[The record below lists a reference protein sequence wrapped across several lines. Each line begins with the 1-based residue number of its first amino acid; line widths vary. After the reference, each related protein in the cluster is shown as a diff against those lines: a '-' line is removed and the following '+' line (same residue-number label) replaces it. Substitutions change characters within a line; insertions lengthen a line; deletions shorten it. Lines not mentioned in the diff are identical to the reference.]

1 MAQDQLAQIKKR
13 LESEERHRLS
23 PLACLSETA
32 VRREPELRQGHRPD
46 FAVDTDRILHS
57 RAYTRYI
64 DKTQV
69 FYLVK
74 NDHITHRVLH
84 VQLVS
89 KIARTI
95 GRVFSLNEDLIEAIA
110 LGHDIG
116 HPPFGHDGEAILHTL
131 AQQHGLPSFQHNLHS
146 VRLLEKLEQHGK
158 GCNLTVQVL
167 DGILC
172 HDGEI
177 HNRSLRPQGD
187 ISFGHF
193 EEKCQAK
200 AEDRSVALLPMTM
213 EGCVVRLADTISYIG
228 RDIEDAIELGL
239 VQREDIPPLCQQVL
253 GQTNGTIVY
262 TLVADLVKG
271 GCEGEIGF
279 SPEISAALVQL
290 KKFNY
295 QHIYLNSAIKP
306 DLQAVRHGFAALF
319 DRYLEQLHNQE
330 SASVIFQKFHDTI
343 GQGQRAPQ
351 RFVLDFI
358 AGMTDDFF
366 LVVAAKVGCKVRST
380 SIAEQSGK

>member
-1 MAQDQLAQIKKR
+1 MTEKDFQIKKQ
-13 LESEERHRLS
+13 LESLERQRLS
-23 PLACLSETA
+23 PYACLSETA
-32 VRREPELRQGHRPD
+32 QRRRPETRQGHRPD
-46 FAVDTDRILHS
+46 FAVDADRILHS

-74 NDHITHRVLH
+74 NDHISHRVLH

-95 GRVFSLNEDLIEAIA
+95 GRVFALNEDLIEAIS

-116 HPPFGHDGEAILHTL
+116 HPPFGHDGEAILHEL
-131 AQQHGLPSFQHNLHS
+131 ALEHGLPSFQHNLHS
-146 VRLLEKLEQHGK
+146 VRLVEVLEHGGK

-177 HNRSLRPQGD
+177 HNRTLRPNGE
-187 ISFGHF
+187 ISFAHF
-193 EEKCQAK
+193 DEKCQTK
-200 AEDRSVALLPMTM
+200 GHDRRAALVPMTM

-239 VQREDIPPLCQQVL
+239 IKRADIPQRCQQVL
-253 GQTNGTIVY
+253 GRTNGTIVY
-262 TLVADLVKG
+262 SLVADLLAG

-279 SPEISAALVQL
+279 SAEISDALGEL

-295 QHIYLNSAIKP
+295 QRIYLNSVIKP
-306 DLQAVRHGFAALF
+306 DPHKVKSCFRALF
-319 DRYLEQLHNQE
+319 DYYLAQLIQEQHD
-330 SASVIFQKFHDTI
+330 SVIYKKFSRLQEI
-343 GQGQRAPQ
+343 LPLSPEN
-351 RFVLDFI
+351 FVIDFI

-366 LVVAAKVGCKVRST
+366 LAAGAKVGCA
-380 SIAEQSGK
+380 IAKPLLI